1 MWTHT
6 QGTHFTL
13 ENSLLRAIELTKS
26 TTDLDRCKIFV
37 CGIGPDT
44 RVFII

>member
-1 MWTHT
+1 MDTYT
-6 QGTHFTL
+6 GESL
-13 ENSLLRAIELTKS
+13 YVRNSLLRAIELTKS

-37 CGIGPDT
+37 CDIGPDT